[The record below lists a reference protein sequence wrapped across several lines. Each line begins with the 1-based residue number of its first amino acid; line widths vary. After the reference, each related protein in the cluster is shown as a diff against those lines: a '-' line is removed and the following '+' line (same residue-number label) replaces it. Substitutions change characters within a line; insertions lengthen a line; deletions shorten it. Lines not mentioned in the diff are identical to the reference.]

1 MDQRRDR
8 NAVVLRNAAQ
18 LLGGT
23 ARLARFLG
31 VRDDQVERW
40 MAGAEAAPLWVVVQ
54 TLELVADTRH
64 AVQAPTVPGSPAD
77 QGAKRSR

>member
-8 NAVVLRNAAQ
+8 NALVLRNAAQ
-18 LLGGT
+18 MLGGT

-31 VRDDQVERW
+31 ARDDQVEEW

-54 TLELVADTRH
+54 TLELVSDTRN
-64 AVQAPTVPGSPAD
+64 AMQAPTTAASPAD